1 MRTFGYCAADYVRNV
16 ENQHEQ
22 AIVTASQGEGVLQL
36 QVESLRRE
44 LQLSR
49 QSREELEMDVERGMT
64 RERSLKDQL
73 LQIQNQRRYKKKRH
87 TRKEI
92 ILLEPRRWN
101 CM

>member
-1 MRTFGYCAADYVRNV
+1 V
-16 ENQHEQ
+16 EIQHEQ
-22 AIVTASQGEGVLQL
+22 AIVTASQDEGVLRT
-36 QVESLRRE
+36 QVETLRRE

-73 LQIQNQRRYKKKRH
+73 SQIQNQRRYKKKRH
-87 TRKEI
+87 SRKKI
-92 ILLEPRRWN
+92 ILLEQRRCN